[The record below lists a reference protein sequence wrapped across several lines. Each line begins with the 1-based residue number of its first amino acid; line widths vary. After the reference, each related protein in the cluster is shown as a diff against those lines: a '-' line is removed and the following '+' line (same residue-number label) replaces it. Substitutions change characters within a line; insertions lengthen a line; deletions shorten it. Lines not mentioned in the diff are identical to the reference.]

1 MVQKRNEICDR
12 ALEIN
17 IVFPKRVVGVDEKGL
32 GITGR
37 QTGHRIMISSRLNL
51 ASWVSPV
58 SRVGEFQCL
67 TNRQLVGRLVVMKT
81 VGAFEAKT
89 HLAELLQKV
98 SEGETILI
106 TRRGVPVAKLVT
118 ADHQETQ
125 DLKEV
130 VRNLREIRKG
140 ARLKGTTLRELIDE
154 GRRY

>member
-1 MVQKRNEICDR
+1 
-12 ALEIN
+12 
-17 IVFPKRVVGVDEKGL
+17 
-32 GITGR
+32 
-37 QTGHRIMISSRLNL
+37 
-51 ASWVSPV
+51 
-58 SRVGEFQCL
+58 
-67 TNRQLVGRLVVMKT
+67 MKT

-118 ADHQETQ
+118 ADHPETQ
-125 DLKEV
+125 NLKEV